1 MQVFN
6 VRILPWS
13 GGRDASRFGRLQRL
27 LDELGDEI
35 AAENGTLSDQYENA
49 SANAAFAFEAM
60 ENGEGPE
67 CSTGKINALTASII
81 RCCLRLRSLQHEA
94 DFIEATKQRLA
105 LLLSARDRR

>member
-13 GGRDASRFGRLQRL
+13 GGHDARRFERLRRL

-35 AAENGTLSDQYENA
+35 ATENGTLSGQYENA

-60 ENGEGPE
+60 ENDEGPE
-67 CSTGKINALTASII
+67 WSSGKIKAQTASVI
-81 RCCLRLRSLQHEA
+81 RCSQRLRSLQHEA

-105 LLLSARDRR
+105 LLLAARDQR